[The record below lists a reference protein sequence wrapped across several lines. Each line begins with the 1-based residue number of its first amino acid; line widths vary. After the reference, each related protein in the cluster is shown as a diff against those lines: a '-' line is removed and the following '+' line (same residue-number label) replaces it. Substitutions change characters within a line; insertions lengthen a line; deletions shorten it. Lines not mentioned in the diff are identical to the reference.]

1 MIASSS
7 IWKAMICLMDSSL
20 IWKGEL
26 QHDELQHTPQQQLDQ
41 DLDHQGPMLE
51 KMMMSIDIWTTSIKG
66 QWVVKQSFS

>member
-1 MIASSS
+1 MIDSSS
-7 IWKAMICLMDSSL
+7 IWKAMNYLMDSSL

-51 KMMMSIDIWTTSIKG
+51 KI
-66 QWVVKQSFS
+66 